1 MSSWEFP
8 VTEPIRL
15 HVQIPAGDIRVVA
28 EPDATVATVSL
39 EGRGRRSEQL
49 IEETEVSFTG
59 GTLSVLTPD
68 KIRLLSNV
76 SLDLVVHLPEG
87 SSAELRAA
95 SADIRCEGEL
105 SELEAR
111 TASGDITAGTV
122 TGAAQLTSASGDVR
136 FGAAGGDVSVK
147 TASGDVQVDRADGDL
162 TAESASGDIT
172 AGTVTGAAQ
181 LTSASGDVRFGAA
194 GGDVSVKTASG
205 DVQVDRADG
214 DLTAESASGDV
225 HAGEI
230 GGSARVRTA
239 SGDARIGSVRAGE
252 ADVNTVSGDIS
263 VAVPAG
269 VGVYLDLS
277 SMTGDVRSDLAPA
290 EVSNSAE
297 LTVSCRS
304 ISGDIRISTAR

>member
-15 HVQIPAGDIRVVA
+15 HVQIPAGDIRVIA
-28 EPDATVATVSL
+28 EPGATVATVSL
-39 EGRGRRSEQL
+39 DGSGRRSDQL

-105 SELEAR
+105 SDLEAR

-122 TGAAQLTSASGDVR
+122 TGAARLTSASGDVR

-147 TASGDVQVDRADGDL
+147 TASGDVQVERAGGDL
-162 TAESASGDIT
+162 TAESASGDI
-172 AGTVTGAAQ
+172 
-181 LTSASGDVRFGAA
+181 
-194 GGDVSVKTASG
+194 
-205 DVQVDRADG
+205 
-214 DLTAESASGDV
+214 
-225 HAGEI
+225 
-230 GGSARVRTA
+230 RV
-239 SGDARIGSVRAGE
+239 
-252 ADVNTVSGDIS
+252 
-263 VAVPAG
+263 
-269 VGVYLDLS
+269 
-277 SMTGDVRSDLAPA
+277 
-290 EVSNSAE
+290 
-297 LTVSCRS
+297 
-304 ISGDIRISTAR
+304 STAR

>member
-15 HVQIPAGDIRVVA
+15 HAQIPAGDIRVIA
-28 EPDATVATVSL
+28 EPGATVATVSL
-39 EGRGRRSEQL
+39 SGRGRRSDQL

-105 SELEAR
+105 SGLQAK

-122 TGAAQLTSASGDVR
+122 TGAVQLTSASGDVR
-136 FGAAGGDVSVK
+136 FGAAGGDVRVK
-147 TASGDVQVDRADGDL
+147 TASGDVQVERAG
-162 TAESASGDIT
+162 
-172 AGTVTGAAQ
+172 
-181 LTSASGDVRFGAA
+181 
-194 GGDVSVKTASG
+194 
-205 DVQVDRADG
+205 G

-225 HAGEI
+225 HAGEV
-230 GGSARVRTA
+230 GGSARIRTA

-252 ADVNTVSGDIS
+252 ADVNTVSGDIT
-263 VAVPAG
+263 VGVPAG

-277 SMTGDVRSDLAPA
+277 SMTGDVRSDLAAA
-290 EVSNSAE
+290 EVSNGAE

-304 ISGDIRISTAR
+304 ISGDIRVSTAR

>member
-15 HVQIPAGDIRVVA
+15 HAQIPAGDIRIIA
-28 EPDATVATVSL
+28 EPGATVATVSL
-39 EGRGRRSEQL
+39 DGRGRRSEQL

-95 SADIRCEGEL
+95 SADIHCEGEL
-105 SELEAR
+105 SDLEAR

-122 TGAAQLTSASGDVR
+122 TGAARLTS
-136 FGAAGGDVSVK
+136 
-147 TASGDVQVDRADGDL
+147 ASGDVQVDRA
-162 TAESASGDIT
+162 S
-172 AGTVTGAAQ
+172 
-181 LTSASGDVRFGAA
+181 
-194 GGDVSVKTASG
+194 
-205 DVQVDRADG
+205 G

-225 HAGEI
+225 HAGEV

-277 SMTGDVRSDLAPA
+277 SMTGDVRSDLAAA
-290 EVSNSAE
+290 EVSNGAE

-304 ISGDIRISTAR
+304 ISGDIRVSTAR

>member
-76 SLDLVVHLPEG
+76 SLDLVVQLPEG

-122 TGAAQLTSASGDVR
+122 TGAAR
-136 FGAAGGDVSVK
+136 
-147 TASGDVQVDRADGDL
+147 
-162 TAESASGDIT
+162 
-172 AGTVTGAAQ
+172 

>member
-15 HVQIPAGDIRVVA
+15 HVQIPAGDIRVIA
-28 EPDATVATVSL
+28 EPGATVATVSL
-39 EGRGRRSEQL
+39 DGRGRRSDQL

-105 SELEAR
+105 SDLEAR
-111 TASGDITAGTV
+111 TASGDV
-122 TGAAQLTSASGDVR
+122 TGAAR
-136 FGAAGGDVSVK
+136 
-147 TASGDVQVDRADGDL
+147 
-162 TAESASGDIT
+162 
-172 AGTVTGAAQ
+172 

-277 SMTGDVRSDLAPA
+277 SMTGDVRSDLAAA

-304 ISGDIRISTAR
+304 ISGDIRVSTAR